1 MNLCNGSGGTLMIS
15 EEQINDLIESN
26 EDYAKA
32 YFIWQMDEENT
43 NLEQFYID
51 EIAPELDECVIALMQ
66 ETGDFYSDCEGS
78 IGADKWLILTDSE
91 ADIRCTE
98 YAEIYAEDARS
109 EIPRHLQIY
118 FDENKYIEDFLDN
131 GRGELL
137 ASYDGAEREQE
148 VNGTTYYL
156 YKC

>member
-1 MNLCNGSGGTLMIS
+1 MIS

-26 EDYAKA
+26 EQYSKA

-43 NLEQFYID
+43 NLEQFFID
-51 EIAPELDECVIALMQ
+51 EIKPELDECVIALMQ

-78 IGADKWLILTDSE
+78 IEADEWLVLTDNE
-91 ADIRCTE
+91 ADTRCME
-98 YAEIYAEDARS
+98 YAETYAEDALS
-109 EIPRHLQIY
+109 EIPRRLQEY
-118 FDENKYIEDFLDN
+118 FDEDKYVEDLLDN

-148 VNGTTYYL
+148 VNGTTYYI

>member
-1 MNLCNGSGGTLMIS
+1 MIS

-26 EDYAKA
+26 EQYSKA

-43 NLEQFYID
+43 NLEQFYIE
-51 EIAPELDECVIALMQ
+51 EIELDLDDKVIALMQ

-78 IGADKWLILTDSE
+78 IEADEWLVLTDNE
-91 ADIRCTE
+91 ADTRCME
-98 YAEIYAEDARS
+98 YAETYAEDVRL

-118 FDENKYIEDFLDN
+118 FDENKYIEDLLVN

-148 VNGTTYYL
+148 VNGTTYYI